1 MFIASK
7 LLAFLTQPLAWVAL
21 LMLAALV
28 CIRTRPTWGVRF
40 GGAALALLLLLG
52 WEPLPDALLRH
63 LEAQHPVLPVAAPLT
78 AYAGVVV
85 LGGALEPGYVWTT
98 PDQSA
103 LNDAAERMT
112 EVLPLLR
119 RQPSLRVIF
128 TGGEGELFSQGLSE
142 AERAKRFF
150 TSQGV
155 APDQFFYESA
165 SHTTYENALL
175 SKALPGI
182 NPTKPWLLLTSAW
195 HMPRAM
201 AAFRKAGW
209 NVTAY
214 PVDFRT
220 GTQTPWTQYNM
231 DLGDK
236 KWKTALHEIVGL
248 WAYRLAGR
256 A

>member
-21 LMLAALV
+21 LMLSALV
-28 CIRTRPTWGVRF
+28 CIRTRPRWGIRF

-63 LEAQHPVLPVAAPLT
+63 LEARHPALPVAAPLT

-142 AERAKRFF
+142 AERAERFF
-150 TSQGV
+150 SSQGITTNQLV
-155 APDQFFYESA
+155 YESA
-165 SHTTYENALL
+165 SHTTYENAVL
-175 SKALPGI
+175 SKSLPGI

-231 DLGDK
+231 DLGVK

>member
-7 LLAFLTQPLAWVAL
+7 FLAFLTQPLAWVAL
-21 LMLAALV
+21 LILATLV
-28 CIRTRPTWGVRF
+28 CIRTRPKWGVRL
-40 GGAALALLLLLG
+40 GGTALALLLLLG
-52 WEPLPDALLRH
+52 WEPLPDTLLRH
-63 LEAQHPVLPVAAPLT
+63 LETQHPALPVTVPLN

-98 PDQSA
+98 PNQSA
-103 LNDAAERMT
+103 LNEAAERMT

-128 TGGEGELFSQGLSE
+128 TGGEGELFSNSLSE

-150 TSQGV
+150 SSQGI
-155 APDQFFYESA
+155 APSQLFYESE
-165 SHTTYENALL
+165 SHTTYENAAF
-175 SKALPGI
+175 SKSLVGI
-182 NPTKPWLLLTSAW
+182 DPTQPWLLLTSAW

-220 GTQTPWTQYNM
+220 GTQTPLTQYTM
-231 DLGDK
+231 DVGVK